1 MRGER
6 SRGVSRQ
13 SAEDGG
19 VPDRLGRDVKCSKLA
34 RELVGVFDIREQV
47 NDRDELAVLKPGA
60 DEACVTVASLL
71 AIGHD
76 VHAGL
81 ELCFDDPGDSA
92 VSQRREFRL
101 RQTPFESIVERSQE
115 PVGPGP
121 ATDTHHRERRDCGH
135 GACLPSGAGFG

>member
-1 MRGER
+1 MIRQPLDREKLMSGER

-19 VPDRLGRDVKCSKLA
+19 VPERIGRDVKCSKLA

-60 DEACVTVASLL
+60 DEACVTVAALL

-81 ELCFDDPGDSA
+81 ELCFDDPGD
-92 VSQRREFRL
+92 
-101 RQTPFESIVERSQE
+101 
-115 PVGPGP
+115 
-121 ATDTHHRERRDCGH
+121 
-135 GACLPSGAGFG
+135 